1 MGDAN
6 RKITRVQLEMHAQG
20 LKNIAGAFK
29 GTSDPF
35 AIVTLLSSKPNEKPR
50 ILGKT
55 EV

>member
-1 MGDAN
+1 MSDIKVA
-6 RKITRVQLEMHAQG
+6 RVRLELHAQM
-20 LKNIAGAFK
+20 LKNIAGPFK

-35 AIVTLLSSKPNEKPR
+35 AIVTLLGSDPSQKPR